1 MKHWARHGGPA
12 ISRASSLCSEL
23 AGSHAEQMKQVQL
36 ALQSKPL
43 LSPRLDSPVVA
54 ITTLVGL
61 PLTQVDQLPVH
72 SL

>member
-1 MKHWARHGGPA
+1 
-12 ISRASSLCSEL
+12 
-23 AGSHAEQMKQVQL
+23 MKQVQL